1 MRLADV
7 EGVRKVGIDPS
18 DRTVAV
24 YHDGSVAHIEAMLTS
39 LKLGSSLVET
49 AVSTEFVSDS
59 PNQRRILW
67 AVLLINFGFFAI
79 EMTAGLFSRSMGLI
93 ADSLDMLA
101 DSFVY
106 GLSLLAVG
114 TTVAHKKAV
123 AKWSGYLQAVLALVG
138 FVEVLRRFFGFT
150 ELPDYR
156 TMIIVSIMALI
167 ANIICLLLLQK
178 TRDRD
183 AHIQASMIFTSNDII
198 INVGVIA
205 AGVLV
210 SLLGSN
216 VPDLLVGGVV
226 FLIVTRGAVRILALS
241 K

>member
-1 MRLADV
+1 
-7 EGVRKVGIDPS
+7 
-18 DRTVAV
+18 
-24 YHDGSVAHIEAMLTS
+24 
-39 LKLGSSLVET
+39 
-49 AVSTEFVSDS
+49 
-59 PNQRRILW
+59 
-67 AVLLINFGFFAI
+67 VLLVNFGFFAI
-79 EMTAGLFSRSMGLI
+79 EMAAGLISRSMGLI

-101 DSFVY
+101 DALVY

-114 TTVAHKKAV
+114 TTVTRKKAV
-123 AKWSGYLQAVLALVG
+123 AKWSGYFQAVLALGG
-138 FVEVLRRFFGFT
+138 FIEVLRRFFGFT

-156 TMIIVSIMALI
+156 TMIIVSVLALI
-167 ANIICLLLLQK
+167 ANIICLLLLQQ
-178 TRDRD
+178 TRDRE

-210 SLLGSN
+210 SWLGSN

-226 FLIVTRGAVRILALS
+226 FLIVTRGAVRILALA